1 MPLFGFRKDKK
12 HEQSHIQAEAGLAKS
27 SSVAGKKGGARKGP
41 KQFSSAK
48 PEKIAQAVM
57 TKDAGAAKSATVQ
70 SPALPAGAFSI
81 AAGAIIRPRVTEKSG
96 ILSQSGMYTFEVMRD
111 ANKQSIAKAVK
122 ALYKVTPI
130 KVAVLNSPAKKV
142 FLRGKS
148 GHVPGF
154 RKAVV
159 TLKEGDK
166 IDFV

>member
-57 TKDAGAAKSATVQ
+57 TKDAGAAKSAAVQ
-70 SPALPAGAFSI
+70 SPVLPSGAFSI

-96 ILSQSGMYTFEVMRD
+96 ILSQSGMYTF
-111 ANKQSIAKAVK
+111 QSDEGRQQAVHRQGSESS
-122 ALYKVTPI
+122 LQ
-130 KVAVLNSPAKKV
+130 SHS
-142 FLRGKS
+142 GKGS
-148 GHVPGF
+148 RAQFTGQESLPPREEWPCPRFSQGGRH
-154 RKAVV
+154 A
-159 TLKEGDK
+159 
-166 IDFV
+166 